1 MNNLSCTLSGA
12 FANGKAFIPFITCG
26 DPNIE
31 TTKACILALQ
41 EAGASLIELGIPFSD
56 PTAEG
61 PVIQAANIRALTAH
75 TTTDSIFS
83 LLRSMK
89 NDIHVP
95 VTRYACLIA
104 STTSHANCL
113 TCAGASTP

>member
-41 EAGASLIELGIPFSD
+41 EAGASLI
-56 PTAEG
+56 
-61 PVIQAANIRALTAH
+61 
-75 TTTDSIFS
+75 
-83 LLRSMK
+83 
-89 NDIHVP
+89 
-95 VTRYACLIA
+95 
-104 STTSHANCL
+104 
-113 TCAGASTP
+113 